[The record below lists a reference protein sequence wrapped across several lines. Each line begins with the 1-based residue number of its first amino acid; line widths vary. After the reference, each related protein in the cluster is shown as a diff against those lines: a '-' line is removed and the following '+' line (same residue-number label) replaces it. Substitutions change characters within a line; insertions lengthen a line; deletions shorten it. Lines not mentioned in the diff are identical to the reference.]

1 MTAEIDNHGPT
12 AHIQAMPTSAKSK
25 KPAPKAATKADKPKA
40 AKSDAKPEHDAAVP
54 ANPAARPLKKG
65 DHLFLVDGSGYIFRA
80 YHALPPLTRKSDGLQ
95 VNAVLGFC
103 NMLWKLLAEMKD
115 DQPTHLAVVFDKS
128 EKTFRSDF
136 YPEYKAHRPEAPEDL
151 RPQFP
156 LIREA
161 VHAFEIP
168 CLEQAG
174 FEADDLIA
182 TYARLATEAKATTT
196 IVSSDKDLM
205 QLVGNGVTMYDT
217 MKDKRIG
224 AAEVVEKFG
233 VGPDKVIEVQALI
246 GDSSDNVPGVPGIG
260 VKTAAQLIGEYG
272 DLETLL
278 KRASE
283 IKQDKRRQTL
293 IDNAEIARISKRLV
307 TLDQN
312 VPLDVSVDQL
322 AVHEPD
328 YKHLI
333 AFLKAM
339 EFSTITRRVA
349 EKSGIDASKVEA
361 DSKLTS
367 DGATASSPPAGTGQL
382 DFGAS
387 APAKKEPST
396 PPTSARAE
404 PGALTP
410 ISLAEARAERAR
422 NAKIDRSKYECV
434 RTLPRLKEWIARA
447 YDLGVVA
454 VDTETTSLDPMTAE
468 LCGFSLAVAPNEA
481 CYVPLGHKDGG
492 AAGGGDLFAPEAKLC
507 ADQIPEADALKVLKP
522 LLEDKGVLK
531 VAQNMKYDW
540 LVFAQHGKQVGS
552 IEIDGYDDTMLISYV
567 LDAGKGGHGMDDL
580 AKRWL
585 NHDTIHFKDVAGSG
599 KTQVTFDHVAIDKA
613 TEYAAE
619 DADVTLR
626 LWSALKP
633 RMAAEQVATVYQ
645 TLERSMP
652 DVLARMEQRG
662 ISIDRQ
668 VLSRLSGEFAQK
680 QGALEEEIKELA
692 GEPLNPGSPKQIGDI
707 LFGKLALP
715 GGTKTKTGQ
724 WSTGA
729 RELEELAE
737 QHELPRKIL
746 DWRQVS
752 KLRSTYTEA
761 LPNHVNP
768 TTHRVHTS
776 YALAATSTGRLS
788 SSEPNLQNIPVRT
801 EEGRKIRKAFVAAPG
816 MKLVSADYSQIELRL
831 LAEVAEVPTLRQ
843 AFKDGIDIHA
853 MTASEMFGVPV
864 KDMPSEVR
872 RRAKAINFGII
883 YGISA
888 FGLANQLGIERNEA
902 GDYIKKYFERFPGIR
917 DYMDE
922 TREFCRTHGYVL
934 TLFGRKCHYPDI
946 KASNGSIRAFNER
959 AAINARLQ
967 GSAADIIRRA
977 MIRMDGEL
985 AKAKLKAMMLLQV
998 HDELIFEVPEGE
1010 VAKTI
1015 PVVQRVM
1022 VEAPHPAVS
1031 LHVPLQVDARAADNW
1046 DEAH

>member
-12 AHIQAMPTSAKSK
+12 AHIQAMPTSAKAK
-25 KPAPKAATKADKPKA
+25 KAAPKSAAKATTKAD
-40 AKSDAKPEHDAAVP
+40 KPEHDAAVP

-312 VPLDVSVDQL
+312 VPLDVPVDQL

-367 DGATASSPPAGTGQL
+367 DSATASSPPAGTGQL